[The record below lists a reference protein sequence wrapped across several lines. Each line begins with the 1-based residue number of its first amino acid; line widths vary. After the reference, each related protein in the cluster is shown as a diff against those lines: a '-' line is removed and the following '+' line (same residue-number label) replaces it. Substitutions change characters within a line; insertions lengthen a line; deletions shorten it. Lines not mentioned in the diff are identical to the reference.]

1 MNKLKHIYGISQ
13 QNTFENDIKKKVTN
27 FFFGMSPLLIE
38 DIGKYLTEI
47 IMQDVRDEVDSP
59 SNVA

>member
-1 MNKLKHIYGISQ
+1 
-13 QNTFENDIKKKVTN
+13 
-27 FFFGMSPLLIE
+27 MSPLLIE

-59 SNVA
+59 SNAA